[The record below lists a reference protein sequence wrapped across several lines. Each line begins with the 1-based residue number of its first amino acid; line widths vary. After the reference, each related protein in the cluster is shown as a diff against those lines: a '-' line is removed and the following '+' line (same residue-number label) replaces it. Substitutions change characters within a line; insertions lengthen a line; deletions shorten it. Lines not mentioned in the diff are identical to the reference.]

1 MICSICQADFNPVTR
16 DNYLELN
23 SQYILTNFC
32 IDCILAELYA
42 KQLNIYPDLKEAAK
56 ARIIAKA
63 TFDKARENFEN
74 INKEYHAVGYE
85 RNLIIH
91 YKEKHEAALASKQAE
106 LTKKQASKKKA
117 SKKKQT
123 SIDTKAIQA
132 MLANLT
138 PEQQAAVMTN
148 FMKSQISQTTTNNGS

>member
-1 MICSICQADFNPVTR
+1 MICSNCQTDFNPVTR
-16 DNYLELN
+16 DNYLESGSL
-23 SQYILTNFC
+23 YKITNLC

-42 KQLNIYPDLKEAAK
+42 KQLKIYPDLKEAAK

-63 TFDKARENFEN
+63 KFDKARKNLEK
-74 INKEYHAVGYE
+74 INKEYHAIGYE

-91 YKEKHEAALASKQAE
+91 YKEEHEAELASKQAE
-106 LTKKQASKKKA
+106 LAKKQASKKKA

-132 MLANLT
+132 MLSNLN